1 MVAVMGNHLHM
12 SSGEH
17 SINNCSACRNPAQQ
31 EIKTMFQTIV
41 ATVSLKKPI
50 SLAKVERQT
59 GPLANPVCTVS
70 LARRPTVSLAKVLPT
85 VSLAKRP
92 TTVGTATEALM
103 AYFGCQNTLHAALGR
118 TDADAARDIAMSMIR
133 MQIAAGDYERLSGR
147 HLNAR
152 AAIHAAFGSQDI
164 NRGTWRMDGG
174 KVVSFVEAMKKVM
187 RAA

>member
-1 MVAVMGNHLHM
+1 
-12 SSGEH
+12 
-17 SINNCSACRNPAQQ
+17 
-31 EIKTMFQTIV
+31 MFQTVV
-41 ATVSLKKPI
+41 ATVSLKKPVC
-50 SLAKVERQT
+50 LAKIEHQT

-92 TTVGTATEALM
+92 TSVGTATEALL
-103 AYFGCQNTLHAALGR
+103 AFFGSQDELHRALGR
-118 TDADAARDIAMSMIR
+118 TDADAARDIAMSCIEME
-133 MQIAAGDYERLSGR
+133 IAAGDYERLSGR
-147 HLNAR
+147 QLNTR

-174 KVVSFVEAMKKVM
+174 KIVTFKEAMERVM